1 MDLRTLSGVEAV
13 SEKKHPATPKRK
25 QDARKKGQVFKSQ
38 EATSALMLIGLVV
51 VLKYWIPSM
60 LLRLEQLFPY
70 VLGLPSE
77 WSERS
82 VASLMVNTLWMGIQ
96 IMGPIFA
103 TGFMVALFVNYV
115 QVGVLFTGESMKPQ
129 LSRISLVEG
138 AKRMFGVKA
147 WVELS
152 KSLIKVVLIGYFLYA
167 SVRDRIDIYPAL
179 QQLEVG
185 QAAIFLGEALME
197 LAWKIALSFLVLAG
211 LDYLYQ
217 RWEYEKNLK
226 MSHEEL
232 KQEYKQSEGNPEL
245 KSEIKRRQRAMAMS
259 RMMQDMKQAD
269 VVVTNPTHFAVALR
283 YDLKVQKAPY
293 VVAKGQDHIALRMRE
308 LAIEYDLVIMENKPL
323 ARALYAQVD
332 IGQGIPADL
341 YKAVA
346 EVLAFVYRLKKKR
359 KSSVG

>member
-1 MDLRTLSGVEAV
+1 MS

-25 QDARKKGQVFKSQ
+25 LDARKKGQVFKSQ
-38 EATSALMLIGLVV
+38 EATSALMLLGLVV
-51 VLKYWIPSM
+51 VLNYWIPSM
-60 LLRLEQLFPY
+60 LQRMGQLFPY
-70 VLGLPSE
+70 VLGISSE
-77 WSERS
+77 WNERTVS
-82 VASLMVNTLWMGIQ
+82 SLMVNILWMGVQ

-103 TGFMVALFVNYV
+103 IGFMVALFVNYI

-129 LSRISLVEG
+129 LSRISLVAG

-147 WVELS
+147 WVELA
-152 KSLIKVVLIGYFLYA
+152 KSLAKVVLIGYFVYA
-167 SVRDRIDIYPAL
+167 SVRDRIEIYPAL
-179 QQLEVG
+179 QQLEVMQG
-185 QAAIFLGEALME
+185 AVFLGEAVKE
-197 LAWKIALSFLVLAG
+197 LAWKIAVSFLGIAG

-217 RWEYEKNLK
+217 RWEYEKNLR

-232 KQEYKQSEGNPEL
+232 KQEYKQTEGSPEL

-293 VVAKGQDHIALRMRE
+293 VVAKGQDHVALRIRE
-308 LAIEYDLVIMENKPL
+308 LATEYGLVIMENKPL
-323 ARALYAQVD
+323 ARALYTQVD
-332 IGQGIPADL
+332 IGQGIPAEL

-346 EVLAFVYRLKKKR
+346 EALAFVYRLKKKK
-359 KSSVG
+359 KSAG